1 MDTILPGEVTMETEL
16 DNSVKIRKS
25 PWLFSWIPAILLKP
39 RATIQMIDKE
49 QKHTWLTPLVVLSV
63 MAVLVVIVAAPIRR
77 NAIQMGLTT
86 PPDFQ
91 YYSADQQAQF
101 YTAQA
106 TQTSPLFMYVF
117 PVLFGLLAIWLSWFI
132 LGSVLHL
139 VLTLSGSRAVSVKS
153 YNMVGWAMVP
163 LGVRYLVQ
171 IIAMIITRSTIN
183 GAGLSG
189 LVSAEATGVAA
200 YLAALL
206 GLIDIFFI
214 WEILLLIMGTR
225 DYSGLARK
233 KALSATLISLFIFMI
248 IFALP
253 GFLQSILSTLSF
265 TRYYFF

>member
-1 MDTILPGEVTMETEL
+1 MDIEIDTSAK
-16 DNSVKIRKS
+16 NRKS
-25 PWLFSWIPAILLKP
+25 PWLFSWIPVILLKP
-39 RATIQMIDKE
+39 RATIQKINKE
-49 QKHTWLTPLVVLSV
+49 EKHTWMTPLVVLSV
-63 MAVLVVIVAAPIRR
+63 LAILVVIIAAPIRR

-101 YTAQA
+101 YNAQA

-117 PVLFGLLAIWLSWFI
+117 PVLFGLVAIWLSWFI

-139 VLTLSGSRAVSVKS
+139 VLTLSGSRAMSIKS
-153 YNMVGWAMVP
+153 YNMVGWAMAP
-163 LGVRYLVQ
+163 LAVRYLVQ

-189 LVSAEATGVAA
+189 LISAEATGVAA

-214 WEILLLIMGTR
+214 WQIVLLIMGTS

-233 KALSATLISLFIFMI
+233 KALSATLLSLFIFMI

>member
-1 MDTILPGEVTMETEL
+1 METEL

-39 RATIQMIDKE
+39 RSTIELINKE
-49 QKHTWLTPLVVLSV
+49 QKHIWLTPLVVLS
-63 MAVLVVIVAAPIRR
+63 ALAILVVMIAAPIRR

-117 PVLFGLLAIWLSWFI
+117 PILFGLVAIWLSWFI

-139 VLTLSGSRAVSVKS
+139 ALTLSGRRAVSIRS
-153 YNMVGWAMVP
+153 YNMVVWAMVP

-171 IIAMIITRSTIN
+171 IIAMIATKSTIN
-183 GAGLSG
+183 RAGLSG
-189 LVSAEATGVAA
+189 LVGADPTGVMA
-200 YLAALL
+200 YVAALL

-214 WEILLLIMGTR
+214 WQIVLLILGTR
-225 DYSGLARK
+225 DYSGLASR
-233 KALSATLISLFIFMI
+233 KALGATLITLFIFMI
-248 IFALP
+248 VFALP
-253 GFLQSILSTLSF
+253 GFLQSILSNLSF
-265 TRYYFF
+265 TQYYFF

>member
-1 MDTILPGEVTMETEL
+1 METEL
-16 DNSVKIRKS
+16 DTSVKNRKS
-25 PWLFSWIPAILLKP
+25 PWLFHWILEILIRP
-39 RATIQMIDKE
+39 RATIQLINKE
-49 QKHTWLTPLVVLSV
+49 QKHIWLTPLVVLSV
-63 MAVLVVIVAAPIRR
+63 LAILVLVIAAPIRR

-101 YTAQA
+101 YNAQT

-117 PVLFGLLAIWLSWFI
+117 PILFSLVAIWLSWFI

-139 VLTLSGSRAVSVKS
+139 ALTLSGSRALSIKS
-153 YNMVGWAMVP
+153 YNMVGWSMVP
-163 LGVRYLVQ
+163 LGVRSLVQ

-189 LVSAEATGVAA
+189 LVSAEATGVTA

-214 WEILLLIMGTR
+214 WHIVLLILGTR

>member
-1 MDTILPGEVTMETEL
+1 METEF
-16 DNSVKIRKS
+16 DNNVKIRKS

-39 RATIQMIDKE
+39 LTTIQMINKE
-49 QKHTWLTPLVVLSV
+49 QKHIWLTPLVVLSV
-63 MAVLVVIVAAPIRR
+63 LAILVVTIAAPIRR

-101 YTAQA
+101 YNAQA

-117 PVLFGLLAIWLSWFI
+117 PILFGLVAIWFSWFV

-139 VLTLSGSRAVSVKS
+139 VLTLSGSRAVSIRS

-171 IIAMIITRSTIN
+171 IIAMIATKSTIN

-189 LVSAEATGVAA
+189 LVGADPIGVIA

-214 WEILLLIMGTR
+214 WQIVLLSMGTR
-225 DYSGLARK
+225 DYSGLASR
-233 KALSATLISLFIFMI
+233 KALGATLITLLIFMI

-253 GFLQSILSTLSF
+253 GFLQSILSNLSF
-265 TRYYFF
+265 TQYYFF

>member
-1 MDTILPGEVTMETEL
+1 METEL
-16 DNSVKIRKS
+16 DTSVKNRKS
-25 PWLFSWIPAILLKP
+25 PWLFNWIPAILIRP
-39 RATIQMIDKE
+39 RATIQLINKE
-49 QKHTWLTPLVVLSV
+49 QKHIWLTPLVVLSV
-63 MAVLVVIVAAPIRR
+63 LAILVVVIAAPIRR

-101 YTAQA
+101 YNAQA

-117 PVLFGLLAIWLSWFI
+117 PILFSLVAIWLSWFI

-139 VLTLSGSRAVSVKS
+139 ALTLSGSRALSIKS
-153 YNMVGWAMVP
+153 YNMVGWSMVP
-163 LGVRYLVQ
+163 LGVRSMVQ

-189 LVSAEATGVAA
+189 LVSAEATGVTA

-214 WEILLLIMGTR
+214 WHIVLLILGTR

>member
-1 MDTILPGEVTMETEL
+1 MDNEIDTSVTT
-16 DNSVKIRKS
+16 RKN
-25 PWLFSWIPAILLKP
+25 PWLFSWIPAILIRP
-39 RATIQMIDKE
+39 RATIPLINKE
-49 QKHTWLTPLVVLSV
+49 QKHIWLTPLVVLSV
-63 MAVLVVIVAAPIRR
+63 LAVLVVIIAAPIRR

-91 YYSADQQAQF
+91 YYSAEQQTQF
-101 YTAQA
+101 YNAQA

-117 PVLFGLLAIWLSWFI
+117 PVLFGLVAIWLSWFI

-139 VLTLSGSRAVSVKS
+139 ALTLSGSRAVSVKS

-171 IIAMIITRSTIN
+171 IIAMVITKSTIN

-189 LVSAEATGVAA
+189 LVSAEATGIAA

-214 WEILLLIMGTR
+214 WQIILLILGTR

>member
-1 MDTILPGEVTMETEL
+1 METEL
-16 DNSVKIRKS
+16 DTSVKNRKS
-25 PWLFSWIPAILLKP
+25 PWLFNWIPAILIRP
-39 RATIQMIDKE
+39 RATIQMINKE
-49 QKHTWLTPLVVLSV
+49 QKHIWLTPLVVLSMLV
-63 MAVLVVIVAAPIRR
+63 ILVVVIAAPIRR

-101 YTAQA
+101 YNAQA

-117 PVLFGLLAIWLSWFI
+117 PILFSLVAIWLSWFI

-139 VLTLSGSRAVSVKS
+139 ALTLSGSRALSIKS
-153 YNMVGWAMVP
+153 YNMVGWSMVP
-163 LGVRYLVQ
+163 LGVRSTVQ

-189 LVSAEATGVAA
+189 LVSAEATGVTA

-214 WEILLLIMGTR
+214 WHIVLLIMGTR